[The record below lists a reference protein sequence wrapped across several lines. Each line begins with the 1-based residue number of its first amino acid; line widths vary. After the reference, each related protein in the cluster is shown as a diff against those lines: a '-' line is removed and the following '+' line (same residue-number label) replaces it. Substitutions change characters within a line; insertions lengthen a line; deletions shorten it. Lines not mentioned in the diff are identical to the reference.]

1 MSLRTA
7 LKLDAV
13 VTGANGAA
21 YLVAAG
27 PLEDLL
33 GLSPALLRGI
43 GAFLLLFSA
52 AVWTVASRPQ
62 VSASAALA
70 VIAVNVLWA
79 ADSIAFLLSGLS
91 DPTTAGADLD
101 RDAGAR
107 RRGLRRPA
115 GRHPRRRPRAG
126 ARGLSRGGRDPQD
139 AWMTVLGVEAARGL
153 AQRLSGVGG
162 EAAHELSRRQLLG
175 QRVGL
180 ARPQVEAAGVALS
193 RAAARNGA
201 VR

>member
-7 LKLDAV
+7 LKLDAI

-52 AVWTVASRPQ
+52 TVWIVASRPQ
-62 VSASAALA
+62 VSSSAALA

-79 ADSIAFLLSGLS
+79 ADSIAFLAAGLS
-91 DPTTAGADLD
+91 DPTTVGAIWIVMQALVVAGF
-101 RDAGAR
+101 AGLQAMTRSTAR
-107 RRGLRRPA
+107 
-115 GRHPRRRPRAG
+115 
-126 ARGLSRGGRDPQD
+126 
-139 AWMTVLGVEAARGL
+139 EA
-153 AQRLSGVGG
+153 V
-162 EAAHELSRRQLLG
+162 AA
-175 QRVGL
+175 
-180 ARPQVEAAGVALS
+180 
-193 RAAARNGA
+193 
-201 VR
+201 

>member
-33 GLSPALLRGI
+33 GLSPALLRAT

-52 AVWTVASRPQ
+52 AVWVVAARPQ
-62 VSASAALA
+62 VSSTAALA

-79 ADSIAFLLSGLS
+79 ADSIAFLAAGLS
-91 DPTTAGADLD
+91 DPTTLGAIWIVMQALVVAGFAGLQAMTRAD
-101 RDAGAR
+101 AR
-107 RRGLRRPA
+107 E
-115 GRHPRRRPRAG
+115 RA
-126 ARGLSRGGRDPQD
+126 L
-139 AWMTVLGVEAARGL
+139 AA
-153 AQRLSGVGG
+153 
-162 EAAHELSRRQLLG
+162 
-175 QRVGL
+175 
-180 ARPQVEAAGVALS
+180 
-193 RAAARNGA
+193 
-201 VR
+201 

>member
-33 GLSPALLRGI
+33 GLSPALLRCVGV
-43 GAFLLLFSA
+43 FLLVFSA
-52 AVWTVASRPQ
+52 AVWLVAARPQ

-79 ADSIAFLLSGLS
+79 ADSIAFLAAGAS
-91 DPTTAGADLD
+91 DPTTAGAVWIVMQALVV
-101 RDAGAR
+101 AGFAGLQAVT
-107 RRGLRRPA
+107 RG
-115 GRHPRRRPRAG
+115 
-126 ARGLSRGGRDPQD
+126 
-139 AWMTVLGVEAARGL
+139 AARDRAL
-153 AQRLSGVGG
+153 A
-162 EAAHELSRRQLLG
+162 A
-175 QRVGL
+175 
-180 ARPQVEAAGVALS
+180 
-193 RAAARNGA
+193 
-201 VR
+201 

>member
-33 GLSPALLRGI
+33 GLSPALLRSI

-52 AVWTVASRPQ
+52 AVWAVASRRE
-62 VSASAALA
+62 VSASAALV
-70 VIAVNVLWA
+70 VIGVNVLWA

-91 DPTTAGADLD
+91 DPTTFGGIWIVMQALVVAGF
-101 RDAGAR
+101 AGLQAVT
-107 RRGLRRPA
+107 RG
-115 GRHPRRRPRAG
+115 
-126 ARGLSRGGRDPQD
+126 
-139 AWMTVLGVEAARGL
+139 AARERAL
-153 AQRLSGVGG
+153 A
-162 EAAHELSRRQLLG
+162 A
-175 QRVGL
+175 
-180 ARPQVEAAGVALS
+180 
-193 RAAARNGA
+193 
-201 VR
+201 

>member
-33 GLSPALLRGI
+33 GLSPALLRGT

-52 AVWTVASRPQ
+52 AVWMVASRRQ

-70 VIAVNVLWA
+70 VIAVNVVWA
-79 ADSIAFLLSGLS
+79 ADSLAFLLSGVS
-91 DPTTAGADLD
+91 DPTTVGAIWIVMQALVVAGF
-101 RDAGAR
+101 AGLQAV
-107 RRGLRRPA
+107 
-115 GRHPRRRPRAG
+115 
-126 ARGLSRGGRDPQD
+126 ARG
-139 AWMTVLGVEAARGL
+139 AARE
-153 AQRLSGVGG
+153 R
-162 EAAHELSRRQLLG
+162 
-175 QRVGL
+175 
-180 ARPQVEAAGVALS
+180 ALT
-193 RAAARNGA
+193 A
-201 VR
+201 